1 MRNYLYLGI
10 PVADWSSSITLSARR
25 LGINR
30 DGERR
35 SKEEIILTREPSP
48 SMDNL
53 LYDNE

>member
-1 MRNYLYLGI
+1 MKNYLCLGI
-10 PVADWSSSITLSARR
+10 PVADWSSNITLSARR

-35 SKEEIILTREPSP
+35 SKEEIILTKEPSP